1 MLASSSVY
9 ILVRPTSYA
18 IACGIL
24 HRYEQ
29 KEEIVSTSDRTPG
42 IEAAPCRCTYCI
54 YIRSNK
60 LKTHMRGLAH
70 TYSALPPFPFVT
82 WIKDVV
88 LAAQWC
94 YHSKLPWPR
103 PFQHPGPTDLG
114 LEQRPTQ
121 SGFLCSGRDFEKCF
135 GFELGLNESPELI
148 ETQLGPLFFWGFSAQ
163 FTVLTLNDTVTSKH
177 IGLSYALLVLCTP
190 TSICVC

>member
-9 ILVRPTSYA
+9 ILVQPTSYV
-18 IACGIL
+18 IAYGIL

-29 KEEIVSTSDRTPG
+29 KEIVSTTDRTPG

-54 YIRSNK
+54 YIYNYIYILSNK

-70 TYSALPPFPFVT
+70 TYSALPPFPFAT

-114 LEQRPTQ
+114 LETHTKWVPVQWQRLRKMLWFRIGAKRITRIDRNTV
-121 SGFLCSGRDFEKCF
+121 GIALFLGVLSSVHCIDFEWHC
-135 GFELGLNESPELI
+135 
-148 ETQLGPLFFWGFSAQ
+148 
-163 FTVLTLNDTVTSKH
+163 D
-177 IGLSYALLVLCTP
+177 
-190 TSICVC
+190 